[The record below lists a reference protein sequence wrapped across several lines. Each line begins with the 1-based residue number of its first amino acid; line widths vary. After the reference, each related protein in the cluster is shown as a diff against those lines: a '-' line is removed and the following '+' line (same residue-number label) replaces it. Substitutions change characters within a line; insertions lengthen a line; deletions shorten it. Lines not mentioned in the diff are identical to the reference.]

1 MRTHLLRTFYPPST
15 VEPETGCA
23 ANDDDCEGGDEPSAP
38 RSRKPL
44 AIVAMAA
51 EHSAND
57 SNDEHDEYY
66 LGGYA
71 GI

>member
-15 VEPETGCA
+15 LEPDTGRA
-23 ANDDDCEGGDEPSAP
+23 ANDDDGGDTEPPPPA
-38 RSRKPL
+38 SRN
-44 AIVAMAA
+44 AVALLVQPVEPA
-51 EHSAND
+51 
-57 SNDEHDEYY
+57 NDEHDDYY

>member
-15 VEPETGCA
+15 LEPDTGRA
-23 ANDDDCEGGDEPSAP
+23 ANDDGGADTE
-38 RSRKPL
+38 KPL
-44 AIVAMAA
+44 PPAA
-51 EHSAND
+51 SRHAVTLLVQPVEPA
-57 SNDEHDEYY
+57 NDEHDDYY

>member
-15 VEPETGCA
+15 LEPDTGRA
-23 ANDDDCEGGDEPSAP
+23 ANDDDGGDAEGPLPPAP
-38 RSRKPL
+38 RKAVAQL
-44 AIVAMAA
+44 AQPVEPA
-51 EHSAND
+51 
-57 SNDEHDEYY
+57 NDEHDDYY